1 MREVLWARAKAQG
14 EVAGP
19 CEEAV
24 EEEEE
29 DGCIWVLSPGL
40 LLFP

>member
-1 MREVLWARAKAQG
+1 MLWTRVKAQG